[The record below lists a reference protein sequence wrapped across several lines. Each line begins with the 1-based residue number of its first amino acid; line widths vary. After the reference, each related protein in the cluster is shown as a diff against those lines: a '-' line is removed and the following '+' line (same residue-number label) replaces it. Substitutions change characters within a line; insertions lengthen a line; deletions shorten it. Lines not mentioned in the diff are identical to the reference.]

1 MVPPHPPS
9 YYLCWCQRNSSHAA
23 YPNIPIPGYN
33 QGLFCTMALPWV
45 NRRRYQ
51 TTGTPPSK
59 GDTALLPSH
68 IVKCSAMPVLNK
80 HPPKKANQHYVPPL
94 IPLNGLWRWAL
105 CPELPQEKEEAGTL
119 SAKAQQK
126 HGTATDTKIFIF
138 IYLTMKDNEVHCGW
152 RRSHRAGRPYCHDH
166 PGVNQVQKPQHL

>member
-80 HPPKKANQHYVPPL
+80 LPPKKANQHYVPPL
-94 IPLNGLWRWAL
+94 IPPKWTL
-105 CPELPQEKEEAGTL
+105 TL
-119 SAKAQQK
+119 SALPRTAPGKGGSRNIECKGTTKAWHSYRYQ
-126 HGTATDTKIFIF
+126 DIY
-138 IYLTMKDNEVHCGW
+138 IYLFDNEGQWSPLWLETISQGW
-152 RRSHRAGRPYCHDH
+152 QTLLSWSSRC
-166 PGVNQVQKPQHL
+166 